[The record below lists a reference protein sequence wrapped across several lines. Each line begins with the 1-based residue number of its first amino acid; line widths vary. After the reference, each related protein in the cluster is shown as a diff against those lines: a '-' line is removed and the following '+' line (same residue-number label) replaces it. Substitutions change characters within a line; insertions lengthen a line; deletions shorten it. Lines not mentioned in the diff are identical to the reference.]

1 MRDGVQDNATTR
13 AITRLRRHRY
23 GGLVDGLID
32 EPSFLAKSMF
42 GGMACY
48 LHGRM
53 MLILTDRR
61 PPWRGLLV
69 ATGRESH
76 ASLRETLPAL
86 LVHPVISK
94 WLYLQEDAPDF
105 EECAGDLVG
114 LILADDPRVGVESQP
129 RSPRRRVA
137 KKPGRPKTR
146 SPKPR
151 RS

>member
-13 AITRLRRHRY
+13 AIARLRRHRY
-23 GGLVDGLID
+23 GALVDGLID

-61 PPWRGLLV
+61 PPWRGLLI

-76 ASLRETLPAL
+76 DSLRQTLPTL
-86 LVHPVISK
+86 IVHPIIGK
-94 WLYLQEDAPDF
+94 WLYLAEDKPDF
-105 EECAGDLVG
+105 EERAGEIVD
-114 LILADDPRVGVESQP
+114 LILQDDPRIGVESQP
-129 RSPRRRVA
+129 RSPRRRAAA
-137 KKPGRPKTR
+137 KPAR
-146 SPKPR
+146 SRARGSKSR
-151 RS
+151 